1 MRVSAV
7 ADLVFFF
14 SPCEVFVMLGQVL
27 SPLPR
32 PVFETEASNQATQC
46 KSKRPEA
53 GEVEQGVGGA
63 CALLTALSGS
73 GGQ

>member
-14 SPCEVFVMLGQVL
+14 CFFYPCEVLVMLGQAL

-53 GEVEQGVGGA
+53 GEVERGVEGG
-63 CALLTALSGS
+63 LVRS
-73 GGQ
+73 